1 MSQEAQDAWNL
12 SVIWPNVITILVT
25 VGAFLLTYVT
35 SIKSTSRMIE
45 MARGTKLA
53 DLRTRWIE
61 ETRKALA
68 KFDELAT
75 NIVNPSHSAVQNEN
89 VARLLRLKTY
99 LRLKLHLPETLHEK
113 AMKCLEQI
121 FSLASQGKPFAAESE
136 ELQRVFN
143 KIFKIE
149 WNRVLV
155 HLGEK
160 TSNSA
165 ETEKSDLLKG
175 E

>member
-1 MSQEAQDAWNL
+1 MSQGVQDAWNW
-12 SVIWPNVITILVT
+12 SIIWPNIITIVVT
-25 VGAFLLTYVT
+25 IGAFILAYVT
-35 SIKSTSRMIE
+35 SVKSTARMTEIV
-45 MARGTKLA
+45 RDTKLA

-61 ETRKALA
+61 DTRKALA
-68 KFDELAT
+68 DFDELAI
-75 NIVNPSHSAVQNEN
+75 NLVNPPDMAVQNEN

-99 LRLKLHLPETLHEK
+99 IRLKLHLPETLHEK
-113 AMKCLEQI
+113 AMKRIEQI
-121 FSLASQGKPFAAESE
+121 FLLSSQGKPFANESE
-136 ELQRVFN
+136 EVGRLFN

-160 TSNSA
+160 TA
-165 ETEKSDLLKG
+165 EDAEREKTELLKG

>member
-1 MSQEAQDAWNL
+1 MQQGFWNW
-12 SVIWPNVITILVT
+12 SIIWPNVITIIVT
-25 VGAFLLTYVT
+25 IGAIVLAYVT
-35 SIKSTSRMIE
+35 SIRTTKRMTEI
-45 MARGTKLA
+45 ARDTKLA

-61 ETRKALA
+61 DTRKALA
-68 KFDELAT
+68 DFDELAT
-75 NIVNPSHSAVQNEN
+75 NLVNPSGATVQNES

-99 LRLKLHLPETLHEK
+99 IRLKLHLPETLHEK

-121 FSLASQGKPFAAESE
+121 FSLSSQGKPFAAQSE
-136 ELQRVFN
+136 ELGRLFN

-160 TSNSA
+160 TAKDA
-165 ETEKSDLLKG
+165 EKEKSELLEG